1 MSSLDF
7 DRYYI
12 AAICRAEAEALRG
25 EVAACVA
32 ASRLPAA
39 YHAPIADGAGEYL
52 MQRLCWMFQKVFVF
66 ELNRYAAAAPKR
78 SDAPTVPTAVGDP
91 VFVAFVQAIAGG
103 DAARELRQRYGFLYQ
118 RAQWFCAGFIEFLGE
133 HLMHLGDD
141 LPALA
146 DFDLRAGDAPQRVEF
161 GQGDPHRGARATIR
175 YRFERIDLYY
185 KPRGLG
191 LDLLFAG
198 LQRLVDPD
206 MAVLA
211 SIDRG
216 DYGWQLGVRGG
227 GAQGRAAAERF
238 YRSLGVCTAVAHALC
253 GSDLHFE
260 NIVTDAQ
267 GRPFF
272 VDVEALFTNT
282 ARIDRQP
289 PSSVPLLDA
298 ERELDRR
305 LGESALSVGVV
316 SLRRT
321 REGVFSGA
329 AQGDRVA
336 VPVSREVAVDAKTA
350 SMRLSRVQEAIQ
362 IDSPVPR
369 VNGEPAAFAAY
380 FDGFADGYRQ
390 AAAALAAHAGEVEA
404 LLRENAALRSRQILR
419 HTYLY
424 GLFLAETTHPALAD
438 PAKTDALLLK
448 LRREEASKP
457 FLRHLYASEREQ
469 MLQFDIPYF
478 EAQLDGRDLLSPC
491 GKVEGFFERSAL
503 EQVRERLTRFADE
516 RWITRQLSYIATA
529 LGCETGPELGQ
540 GDIADAA
547 AALLAEHAVPG
558 EGDGSVL
565 WTYSPPVGTPGG
577 EFAIMPMGPDLYTGL
592 AGLLLFLSR
601 RCAHGAS
608 ADDHALTGRLIAT
621 GRRILI
627 ERSPMLGSGAYSG
640 MEGLILSLSEA
651 AGERGDHE
659 LSSLALETFLARE
672 PQWDPARHDI
682 IDGAAGVALVALAL
696 HRQHQDPR
704 LLDVARRLAD
714 RLTEAARDT
723 ADGPEWWLHGVDRCV
738 TGFAHGGSGIAFA
751 LIQLARALGD
761 ADMHGLALRALRR
774 EDRLFNPEV
783 GLWPDTRMDEPQY
796 SLGWCNGAAGFLL
809 ARAEAWGDLEAWQ
822 REHVR
827 TAFARSVEWFG
838 RLEDDSLCHGT
849 AGVRLALA
857 KVAGKLGFVS
867 ELPQPESTATKNAYY
882 AGWSHDLGSLGLM
895 VGLSGVGFAQLQG
908 QTKHGASIIR
918 FCPLTLV

>member
-32 ASRLPAA
+32 ASGLPTAF
-39 YHAPIADGAGEYL
+39 HTPIADGASDYL

-66 ELNRYAAAAPKR
+66 ELNRYAAAAPKH
-78 SDAPTVPTAVGDP
+78 DGAAVAPTAVGDP

-103 DAARELRQRYGFLYQ
+103 DAARELRERYGFLYQ
-118 RAQWFCAGFIEFLGE
+118 RAQWFCAGFIDFFGE
-133 HLMHLGDD
+133 HLAHLTDD

-146 DFDLRAGDAPQRVEF
+146 AFGLHSGDAPLRVEF
-161 GQGDPHRGARATIR
+161 GQGDPHRSARATVR

-191 LDLLFAG
+191 LDLLFAR
-198 LQRLVDPD
+198 LQRLVDED

-216 DYGWQLGVRGG
+216 HYGWQLGVRGG

-267 GRPFF
+267 GQPFF

-289 PSSVPLLDA
+289 PSGVPLLDA

-305 LGESALSVGVV
+305 LGESVLSVGVV

-329 AQGDRVA
+329 AQGDKVA
-336 VPVSREVAVDAKTA
+336 APVSREVAVDAKTA
-350 SMRLSRVQEAIQ
+350 TMRLSRVQEAIQ

-369 VNGEPAAFAAY
+369 VDGEPAAFAAH
-380 FDGFADGYRQ
+380 FHGFSDGYRR
-390 AAAALAAHAGEVEA
+390 AAAAMVEHAEEIEA
-404 LLRENAALRSRQILR
+404 LLRDNAALRSRQILR

-478 EAQLDGRDLLSPC
+478 EAQLDSRDLLSPC
-491 GKVEGFFERSAL
+491 GNIEGFFERSAL
-503 EQVRERLTRFADE
+503 EQVHERLARFADE
-516 RWITRQLSYIATA
+516 HWIARQLSYVATA
-529 LGCETGPELGQ
+529 LGCEDAPRLHQT
-540 GDIADAA
+540 DIADAVA
-547 AALLAEHAVPG
+547 TLLAERAVPG

-601 RCAHGAS
+601 RCAHGAD
-608 ADDHALTGRLIAT
+608 AKELALTERLIAT
-621 GRRILI
+621 GRRILV

-651 AGERGDHE
+651 AGDRGDHE
-659 LSSLALETFLARE
+659 LASLALETFLVRE

-682 IDGAAGVALVALAL
+682 IDGAAGIALVALAL
-696 HRQHQDPR
+696 HRQHPDPR

-714 RLTEAARDT
+714 RLTEAACDT
-723 ADGPEWWLHGVDRCV
+723 VDGPEWWLHGVDRCV

-751 LIQLARALGD
+751 LIHLACALGD
-761 ADMHGLALRALRR
+761 PSMHELALHALRR
-774 EDRLFNPEV
+774 EDRLFNSEI

-809 ARAEAWGDLEAWQ
+809 ARAEVWDDLEAWQ

-827 TAFARSVEWFG
+827 TAFARSLEWFG

-849 AGVRLALA
+849 AGVWLALA
-857 KVAGKLGFVS
+857 KITEKLGFAFDLS
-867 ELPQPESTATKNAYY
+867 HIESIAENLGHR
-882 AGWSHDLGSLGLM
+882 AGWNHDRSNLGLM
-895 VGLSGVGFAQLQG
+895 IGLSGSGVARFAG
-908 QTKHGASIIR
+908 RGERNASMFH
-918 FCPLTLV
+918 FCALTLT